1 MSLSHLFNSPSPLN
15 QPNPSDLGYP
25 RFPLQPTPFP
35 VQPPGTNR
43 NEIFVP
49 QVPNVPKVFAHFGK
63 GTEMLATYEKFE
75 SALRRGIPKVEDT
88 TTPQPVLNFCA
99 NPTPNPNMNLP
110 NQPDRQSQSSQNSSE
125 LVQEK
130 DSQHGGEDLS
140 KGDSEDNVSADNN
153 ANDTPQSSNG
163 TSPVVKK
170 RRPEVQLMPKPS
182 IVAIPT
188 ATPVTFAIASTTAV
202 PIKNSGSN
210 PNTRS
215 TAINSTVLNRLPSP
229 SDNNHICSFCGK
241 GWKTRSALEMHIR
254 VHTGE
259 EPFICALCG
268 KGHKQKG
275 QLKVHITKHH
285 AGCSYP
291 DPSLTAGAAFQHE
304 KEKLKILRG
313 ARPIAPAPVDCSPKV
328 NPVLSRQTE
337 FDCHQ
342 CGLACHSWANLEK
355 HLQAHEE
362 ADVAGDSTSENK
374 MSILESDKMCSSDEE
389 RDKMSEG
396 EG

>member
-1 MSLSHLFNSPSPLN
+1 MEGILLITHVHFSVSKLAARSFPASPSSDKSAMSVGPPPLSKPVLGLHHNFLRSSHRPGQTSANTLLSINKDNTHSESSSHSSKNSSPMSLSHLFNSPSPLN

-163 TSPVVKK
+163 
-170 RRPEVQLMPKPS
+170 L
-182 IVAIPT
+182 
-188 ATPVTFAIASTTAV
+188 AV
-202 PIKNSGSN
+202 LKFFFVCVYFLILC
-210 PNTRS
+210 
-215 TAINSTVLNRLPSP
+215 V
-229 SDNNHICSFCGK
+229 DSF
-241 GWKTRSALEMHIR
+241 WI
-254 VHTGE
+254 
-259 EPFICALCG
+259 F
-268 KGHKQKG
+268 
-275 QLKVHITKHH
+275 
-285 AGCSYP
+285 
-291 DPSLTAGAAFQHE
+291 F
-304 KEKLKILRG
+304 
-313 ARPIAPAPVDCSPKV
+313 
-328 NPVLSRQTE
+328 
-337 FDCHQ
+337 
-342 CGLACHSWANLEK
+342 
-355 HLQAHEE
+355 
-362 ADVAGDSTSENK
+362 
-374 MSILESDKMCSSDEE
+374 
-389 RDKMSEG
+389 
-396 EG
+396 